1 MDTSDAVFEADAGL
15 DSALARERHK
25 KQTKQQGKRT
35 AKVANGAVSSAA
47 VGEENVDEN
56 APLLGLRDEQ
66 GGDRR
71 PSWSGPSAEFENL
84 PWYQRPSMGWMLG
97 PFFVLA
103 IAFGGVIAPK
113 LNLIIDLVC
122 REYIADKMVSEP
134 GFTMLP
140 VDFNGGSN
148 HQCQIPEVSSRASL
162 FTGLATIIAGIL
174 SAIASPKLGALSDRY
189 GRKPLIAVTNV
200 GMIAGEVIFI
210 FAAEFPETFPLP
222 ALLFSYA
229 LDGACGSF
237 ILAMA
242 LSHAY
247 ATDCTAPGTRNVAFG
262 YFHASL
268 FTGIAIGPILAGY
281 IVKLT
286 GKIVIVFYALTAVH
300 VAFLLFLTLVIP
312 ESLSKSR
319 QKKARELHADSV
331 AQRGPNGD
339 WINQLRSL
347 NILAPL
353 KTLYPTGAG
362 TSPSLR
368 WNLILLCAVDT
379 IIFGVGMSS
388 MTVVVIYVRQQFGWE
403 TFESGRFMTIANSAR
418 VLMLLVLLP
427 AVTRLVRGKPNP
439 SHKKNTGCDTF
450 DLTVMRVAVLFDALG
465 FLGFTLAR
473 TGGLFTLSGVI
484 AAAGG
489 VGPPTLQAAL
499 TKHVPEERTGQLL
512 GATSLLHCLAR
523 VVAPAV
529 FNAIFSATAKSF
541 PQAVF
546 VCLGATFG
554 LAFIASWLIK
564 TGGTFSSRFG
574 HVADHVKLTVLQYT
588 TTPRKQTNQIPGN
601 GIGDDSGWLSRLIA
615 DRVLIVT

>member
-1 MDTSDAVFEADAGL
+1 MDTTDAVYEADVVV
-15 DSALARERHK
+15 DSALARERRK
-25 KQTKQQGKRT
+25 KQGEHRGARA
-35 AKVANGAVSSAA
+35 AKVSNGT
-47 VGEENVDEN
+47 VGEDDVDVDET
-56 APLLGLRDEQ
+56 APLLGSQDGED
-66 GGDRR
+66 GDSK
-71 PSWSGPSAEFENL
+71 PSWSAEFKGL
-84 PWYQRPSMGWMLG
+84 PWYKRPSMGWMLG
-97 PFFVLA
+97 PFFILA
-103 IAFGGVIAPK
+103 VAFGGIIAPK
-113 LNLIIDLVC
+113 LNLIMDLVC
-122 REYIADKMVSEP
+122 REYIADRMVSEP

-140 VDFNGGSN
+140 VDFNGGN
-148 HQCQIPEVSSRASL
+148 NRQCQIPEVSSRASL

-189 GRKPLIAVTNV
+189 GRKPLIVVTSM
-200 GMIAGEVIFI
+200 GTIAGEIIFI
-210 FAAEFPETFPLP
+210 FAAVFPETFPLSG
-222 ALLFSYA
+222 LLLSYA
-229 LDGACGSF
+229 LDGATGSF

-247 ATDCTAPGTRNVAFG
+247 ATDCTSPGTRNVAFG

-286 GKIVIVFYALTAVH
+286 GKIVVVFYILTAVH
-300 VAFLLFLTLVIP
+300 VIFVLFLMFIIP

-319 QKKARELHADSV
+319 QKKARELHADRVS
-331 AQRGPNGD
+331 QRGPNGD
-339 WINQLRSL
+339 WINQLRAL

-353 KTLYPTGAG
+353 KTLYPTGPG
-362 TSPSLR
+362 TSPALR

-388 MTVVVIYVRQQFGWE
+388 MTVVIIYVRQQFGWE
-403 TFESGRFMTIANSAR
+403 TFESGRFMTIVNSAR
-418 VLMLLVLLP
+418 VLMLLILLP
-427 AVTRLVRGKPNP
+427 AVTRLVRGKPQA
-439 SHKKNTGCDTF
+439 SHRKNTGCDTY
-450 DLTVMRVAVLFDALG
+450 DLTIIRVAVLFDALG
-465 FLGFTLAR
+465 FLGFTLSR
-473 TGGLFTLSGVI
+473 SGGMFTVSGVV
-484 AAAGG
+484 AALGG

-529 FNAIFSATAKSF
+529 FNAIFSATARSF

-564 TGGTFSSRFG
+564 TGGE
-574 HVADHVKLTVLQYT
+574 LT
-588 TTPRKQTNQIPGN
+588 IF
-601 GIGDDSGWLSRLIA
+601 
-615 DRVLIVT
+615 